1 MNFKK
6 SNISGVYSLKKNKKG
21 KKKKHDEENAEIAA
35 KALKKAHSLA
45 RCNHIDSVTGKR
57 AFAKNDDGILV
68 CKLCGQKIYTDRHSH
83 LNKDNIKTS
92 AKFINSIFSFIK
104 ATKSCPKDIIDE
116 LVIAEK
122 WNMVAHK
129 LDECITYSMN
139 EEMGKRAKRKKKSKR
154 DKNERKFNRL
164 F

>member
-68 CKLCGQKIYTDRHSH
+68 CKLCGREVYSEPDY
-83 LNKDNIKTS
+83 LNEDAIKS
-92 AKFINSIFSFIK
+92 AATLLNSVYGLMRSFK
-104 ATKSCPKDIIDE
+104 YCTKDIQDE
-116 LVIAEK
+116 LIIAEK
-122 WNMVAHK
+122 WNIAAHK
-129 LDECITYSMN
+129 IYEKWVYPNLEN
-139 EEMGKRAKRKKKSKR
+139 EKDGNKKKK
-154 DKNERKFNRL
+154 DKKKKKKKNIYRL